1 MTFPSNLKK
10 TAGILGALTIVG
22 GTAWTAADY
31 TEVRPVMKR
40 EFLQMAQIQSEI
52 IKNLQETQ
60 SKIIETQDAIDFRQL
75 MWQQS
80 VAPLSLADKHRLCDL
95 AAQFHMMQAA
105 GC

>member
-1 MTFPSNLKK
+1 MMATILK
-10 TAGILGALTIVG
+10 TAGVLGAMTLIG
-22 GTAWTAADY
+22 GTAWKTADY
-31 TEVRPVMKR
+31 TGIRPVIKS
-40 EFLQMAQIQSEI
+40 EFLQMAQTQSEI
-52 IKNLQETQ
+52 IQNLQETQ

-80 VAPLSLADKHRLCDL
+80 VAPLSLNDKRRLCDL